1 MLENLRRKSL
11 SKAYHDPS
19 YQISFEQGLARF
31 ENILSLENQKQRL
44 STESTY
50 HSFPHTLLGASNK
63 LRLFQFSYQPKHL
76 KWLYDEPEL
85 AVEFNMIYCP
95 MGSFTMGHV
104 DQKDNL
110 PRTETIKRPFLLGE
124 TEVTQELYEKVMGK
138 NPSHFKNSQNPI
150 EKVEWLRA
158 IGFCNLL
165 SFLHGLEK
173 CYIENPKSLDFRWDC
188 DFSKNGYRLPTE
200 IEWEYAAKAGTDN
213 LYAGT
218 NHLDQLDN
226 YAVRKSNKSYPTKTK
241 TANEWGFY
249 DMTGNVGE
257 WCWEKYYAPNSNL
270 DAHRVYRGGSFLDE
284 GLSLAKRH
292 AESFD
297 KPDARAYPY
306 VGFRLCR
313 SVIL

>member
-11 SKAYHDPS
+11 SKAYHDLS

-44 STESTY
+44 STESTQ

-63 LRLFQFSYQPKHL
+63 LRLFQFSYQPKRL
-76 KWLYDEPEL
+76 EWLYDEPEP
-85 AVEFNMIYCP
+85 AIEFNMIYCP

-104 DQKDNL
+104 GQKDNL
-110 PRTETIKRPFLLGE
+110 PRTETINRPFLLGE
-124 TEVTQELYEKVMGK
+124 TEVTQELYEKIMGK
-138 NPSHFKNSQNPI
+138 NPSYYKDLQHPI
-150 EKVEWLRA
+150 EKVEWLQA
-158 IGFCNLL
+158 IGFCNRL
-165 SFLHGLEK
+165 SQLQGLDL
-173 CYIENPKSLDFRWDC
+173 CYVKNPKSLDYGWDF
-188 DFSKNGYRLPTE
+188 DPSKNGYRLPTE
-200 IEWEYAAKAGTDN
+200 MEWEYAAKAGTEN
-213 LYAGT
+213 QYAGT
-218 NHLDQLDN
+218 DDVKQLDN
-226 YAVRKSNKSYPTKTK
+226 YAVRKSNKSHPTKTK

-257 WCWEKYYAPNSNL
+257 WCWEKYYVPNLNP
-270 DAHRVYRGGSFLDE
+270 DASRVYRGGSFLDE

-297 KPDARAYPY
+297 KPNARAYPY
-306 VGFRLCR
+306 VGFRLCK